1 MATILICGHRSYAAR
16 GLEKTLKSQGHSVL
30 CFSRGEL
37 KRDGNVITGP
47 VFEIDKNPNFSE
59 HIDVVINFILLQQCS
74 VEDNEK
80 YINVLLRF
88 CKNKGISRLI
98 QISSISSYPNS
109 VDIISENTPS
119 EEDIYAKGPYGS
131 IKAIADKVLE
141 DARKNV
147 KFEIVFVRPGYI
159 VASDNPHPFKGVAM
173 FFTKHI
179 AVLIGDKKA
188 TLPCVR
194 REVLHA
200 GLAEISIHENPLP
213 VYLMVEEGMNTK
225 YTYFKSQ
232 TNAFVV
238 PIPRWIVFF
247 IIDIAMSI
255 HVIDKR
261 KNLTIKGVFK
271 RNHFDNKITKD
282 KLKAI

>member
-16 GLEKTLKSQGHSVL
+16 GLEQTLKSQGHSVL

-47 VFEIDKNPNFSE
+47 VYEIDKNPNFSE
-59 HIDVVINFILLQQCS
+59 HVDVVINFILLHQCS

-80 YINVLLRF
+80 YIKVLLRF

-98 QISSISSYPNS
+98 QISSISSYPNNLE
-109 VDIISENTPS
+109 VISENTPT

-141 DARKNV
+141 EARKNM
-147 KFEIVFVRPGYI
+147 KFEILFVRPGYI
-159 VASDNPHPFKGVAM
+159 VASDNPHPYKGVAK
-173 FFTKHI
+173 FFTKRF

-188 TLPCVR
+188 TLPCIR
-194 REVLHA
+194 REVLHL
-200 GLAEISIHENPLP
+200 GLAEIIIQENPLP
-213 VYLMVEEGMNTK
+213 VYLMIEERMNTK
-225 YTYFKSQ
+225 YSYFKSQ
-232 TNAFVV
+232 TNAFVL
-238 PIPRWIVFF
+238 PIPRWLVFF
-247 IIDIAMSI
+247 IADAAKLI
-255 HVIDKR
+255 HVIDMR

-271 RNHFDNKITKD
+271 RNHFDNNVTKD
-282 KLKAI
+282 KIKAL